1 MTTLYILELRGGK
14 YYVGK
19 TNDVTQRIQAHF
31 SQDGSAWTQIYRPV
45 RLLRTVPYTG
55 PLSEDTL
62 VKEMMLKHGID
73 AVRGGS
79 YSNLELS
86 PAQRSVLQK
95 EMRGAGD
102 MCFHCGEK
110 GHMASQC
117 ISDDDSDEE
126 DSDASDEEDSDASD
140 DDNDG
145 CYRCGRAGHWAD
157 DCYAKYDIDGDYIS

>member
-31 SQDGSAWTQIYRPV
+31 SQDGSAWTQIYRPI

-86 PAQRSVLQK
+86 EAQRSVLQK
-95 EMRGAGD
+95 ELRGAGD
-102 MCFHCGEK
+102 KCFHCGEK

-117 ISDDDSDEE
+117 CSAEEEESDDDSE
-126 DSDASDEEDSDASD
+126 D
-140 DDNDG
+140 DDDR
-145 CYRCGRAGHWAD
+145 CFRCGRPGHWAE
-157 DCYAKYDIDGDYIS
+157 DCYARWNVDGAYIID